1 MGRFEGWL
9 LETAPRGA
17 WKWGTDMKK
26 WIPMMVETALV
37 PDAAVKRSRK
47 VAKQQRQEAY
57 EKEIAEAVESL
68 VQGIQKDVEDVNQKI
83 VQPLA
88 KAFEQRIFPFA
99 GAAAIF
105 DWKSGVL
112 FPDPAQAPVCL
123 AISALKNPRSILYHG
138 VVGGTTRSEQA
149 ALNEKQLNKYLKF
162 AGKVGRLPTPGEAK
176 NIMQESAYLQERL
189 MKWHSAW
196 TNHPVPAILNQK
208 QYDDG
213 YWILRS
219 VTKNAV
225 AEAKA
230 VVLPVFSLTNPVTG
244 QTPSIAQMLQCLE
257 ALAREGYTTLLSLQ
271 GQPMLNANNV
281 TTAFGAAMKKL
292 PERYVSYRGQALVFD
307 ADRFRKETLQEYRK
321 AHPEPQPSAE
331 DETAALDVAS
341 ILLDC
346 DKVRAQ
352 MARYPSRILTDLNFG
367 HWGLYEGEAAD
378 GTEDVEPGMQRV
390 RLPQAMV
397 ARPPQMDVHTS
408 GTCAIDFGTKSTV
421 VACRDRGERLLR
433 VGKGN
438 FEAAP
443 QPKDYENP
451 TVLEIRDLTG
461 FRTAYEHRSGRPFTQ
476 WEQMTVSHQARAQ
489 LLNTDQASGRQTVFS
504 ALKQWANRTGDVRHL
519 QDRKGKDWILPPYDE
534 LEEGA
539 ADPIEYYAYYLG
551 LYINNMA
558 NGIYLDY
565 LLSYPVKYPKAVC
578 EHLRQSF
585 ERGLKKSLPP
595 AILQDAEAMDR
606 FRVYLG
612 ASEPAAYASCALQ
625 ELGRTHQELV
635 PTAEHTVA
643 YAVFDFGGGTTDF
656 DYGIWRLPTPQ
667 DKGRWNYI
675 LEDFAA
681 GSDLHLGGEKLLNQL
696 AYRVFQDNLP
706 AMREKHIPL
715 VLPED
720 ALPFEGGELLLNP
733 SDAAYMNLER
743 MSELV
748 RPVWEA
754 PESEACA
761 ALSRERQAV
770 VLFTDDGGKL
780 VHVDIDIKVPALQ
793 AYLRTRIQRGIDNFF
808 TGLQQAFKDAVP
820 EQIHILLAGNS
831 CRSAL
836 VQELFQAKIAAME
849 KDVEAGARKRGRGER
864 TAKGMLRLYP
874 PLNSAEVGASEKDTM
889 SARGAASAKGATSA
903 TVTTAKDVA
912 STNAAPAYD
921 RMPTGKTGVAFGLLD
936 CRKGGHD
943 VKIIDRNRTAEKEA
957 PFPYYL
963 GREARQNRFYVV
975 IGKATGYGV
984 WAPFLELDEDEDEFE
999 LYYTAEASAL
1009 DNETAIDALTAPKR
1023 CRIHYTGAETGGWV
1037 YLRKVGPQTVEY
1049 TVAEE
1054 KEIAEGKTR
1063 AKIER
1068 VELEE

>member
-1 MGRFEGWL
+1 
-9 LETAPRGA
+9 
-17 WKWGTDMKK
+17 MKK

-37 PDAAVKRSRK
+37 PDTAVKRSRK

-68 VQGIQKDVEDVNQKI
+68 VQGIQKDVEAANKSVA
-83 VQPLA
+83 QPLA
-88 KAFEQRIFPFA
+88 QAFANRFFLL
-99 GAAAIF
+99 GDGSVIF
-105 DWKSGVL
+105 DRMQGL
-112 FPDPAQAPVCL
+112 IFPDPVHTPYRVAL
-123 AISALKNPRSILYHG
+123 ADAVSKRTAMNTANLSALAQLFAQDAVKSQKTSSRS
-138 VVGGTTRSEQA
+138 TNQA
-149 ALNEKQLNKYLKF
+149 QLKQWLQF
-162 AGKVGRLPTPGEAK
+162 AKKQGRLPTSAEA
-176 NIMQESAYLQERL
+176 ESILKDCPFLLERL
-189 MKWHSAW
+189 KNSHSAW
-196 TNHPVPAILNQK
+196 KTHSLRWVANEDLLQSSNWKIAALTRNNADGAALILPVV
-208 QYDDG
+208 
-213 YWILRS
+213 S
-219 VTKNAV
+219 VTEPMKTQKPTV
-225 AEAKA
+225 
-230 VVLPVFSLTNPVTG
+230 
-244 QTPSIAQMLQCLE
+244 AQMLSCLE
-257 ALAREGYTTLLSLQ
+257 ALAKEGFQRVTTLEGKLLFGSKSL
-271 GQPMLNANNV
+271 P
-281 TTAFGAAMKKL
+281 AFRQAMKTL
-292 PERYVSYRGQALVFD
+292 PAQYVSMKGTELQFNVEK
-307 ADRFRKETLQEYRK
+307 FRKETLKEYRK

-367 HWGLYEGEAAD
+367 HWDLYEGEAAD

-489 LLNTDQASGRQTVFS
+489 LLNADQASGRQTVFS
-504 ALKQWANRTGDVRHL
+504 ALKQWANRTDDVRHL

-595 AILQDAEAMDR
+595 AILQDAEVMQD

-743 MSELV
+743 LSELV

-754 PESEACA
+754 SESEACA

-864 TAKGMLRLYP
+864 TAKGMLQLYP

-889 SARGAASAKGATSA
+889 SVRGAASAKGATSA
-903 TVTTAKDVA
+903 TVTTAKDAA
-912 STNAAPAYD
+912 SSNAAPAYD

-1009 DNETAIDALTAPKR
+1009 DNETAIDALPAPKR

-1068 VELEE
+1068 VELEG